1 MWFFQSELSN
11 KISFSRS
18 HGIRCLFNFNI
29 INASANPHPSDD
41 LFGVMISF
49 RLPKSHS
56 SPPNSGLDASKVAA
70 ASAKQ
75 GILGFSI
82 QNHNALKSGVARP

>member
-1 MWFFQSELSN
+1 MWFSQSKLSSN
-11 KISFSRS
+11 INYSGSY
-18 HGIRCLFNFNI
+18 GIRCLFNFNI
-29 INASANPHPSDD
+29 IDTFANPPLNDD

-49 RLPKSHS
+49 KLPKSHS
-56 SPPNSGLDASKVAA
+56 SPLDPSLDASKATA

-82 QNHNALKSGVARP
+82 

>member
-1 MWFFQSELSN
+1 MILPIRIVQQDQFFQDRMALDVQLQHHN
-11 KISFSRS
+11 T
-18 HGIRCLFNFNI
+18 
-29 INASANPHPSDD
+29 SANPPQSDD

-56 SPPNSGLDASKVAA
+56 SPHDLGLDASKAAA

-75 GILGFSI
+75 GILSFSI
-82 QNHNALKSGVARP
+82 